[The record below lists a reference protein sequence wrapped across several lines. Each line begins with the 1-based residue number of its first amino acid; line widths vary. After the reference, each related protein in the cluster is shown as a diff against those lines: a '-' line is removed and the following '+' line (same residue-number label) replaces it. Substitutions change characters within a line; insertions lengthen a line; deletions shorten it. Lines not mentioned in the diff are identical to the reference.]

1 MRGVDRVY
9 ERFTSLVAEGRNLP
23 LEKVLEIAEGRVW
36 MGSQAQQIGL
46 VDTCGG
52 IKAAIAI
59 AIDKA
64 ALGESYR
71 IVEVTDKVEGF
82 AAILQS
88 LNVKVRSPIR
98 SQSEMGRLQEEFRK
112 IEHLVSK
119 KGVFAYCPYI
129 YNFEFR

>member
-1 MRGVDRVY
+1 
-9 ERFTSLVAEGRNLP
+9 
-23 LEKVLEIAEGRVW
+23 

-52 IKAAIAI
+52 INAAIAI

-71 IVEVTDKVEGF
+71 IVEITDEVDGI

-88 LNVKVRSPIR
+88 LNVKVRSAIR
-98 SQSEMGRLQEEFRK
+98 SQSEMGRMQEEFRK

-119 KGVFAYCPYI
+119 NGVFTFCPYI